1 MNFQEYLYLLW
12 VLVVGALGG
21 VLGLLDDDGKP
32 RKHRTKR
39 AFAVATITAMF
50 LCWTTFAISKLL
62 IHEVEG
68 ALALGGIIAFMGA
81 EWARRKINKAADK
94 KIEGLGDNGYGGYS
108 KDYDD
113 YGGSFR
119 HENFDDT
126 KG

>member
-12 VLVVGALGG
+12 VLVVGAIGG

-68 ALALGGIIAFMGA
+68 ALADLPVDHAQALGTPLVEDELAK
-81 EWARRKINKAADK
+81 RRAAK
-94 KIEGLGDNGYGGYS
+94 RQQAI
-108 KDYDD
+108 
-113 YGGSFR
+113 
-119 HENFDDT
+119 
-126 KG
+126 

>member
-12 VLVVGALGG
+12 VLVVGAIGG

-81 EWARRKINKAADK
+81 EWARRKINKATDK
-94 KIEGLGDNGYGGYS
+94 KIEGLGDNGYGGCG

-119 HENFDDT
+119 HEELGDDR
-126 KG
+126 

>member
-12 VLVVGALGG
+12 VLVVGAIGG
-21 VLGLLDDDGKP
+21 ILGLLDDDGKP

-94 KIEGLGDNGYGGYS
+94 KIDGMGDGGYGRG
-108 KDYDD
+108 DDD

>member
-12 VLVVGALGG
+12 VFVVGAIGG

-32 RKHRTKR
+32 RKHRTR
-39 AFAVATITAMF
+39 LSFAIATLTAMF
-50 LCWTTFAISKLL
+50 LCWTTFAIAKLL

-94 KIEGLGDNGYGGYS
+94 KIEGMGDSGYGRG
-108 KDYDD
+108 YDD
-113 YGGSFR
+113 YGGSFS
-119 HENFDDT
+119 HEEFGDDR
-126 KG
+126 

>member
-12 VLVVGALGG
+12 VLVVGAIGG

-81 EWARRKINKAADK
+81 EWARRKINKVTDK
-94 KIEGLGDNGYGGYS
+94 KIDAIAS
-108 KDYDD
+108 KDYSDKMSD
-113 YGGSFR
+113 YER
-119 HENFDDT
+119 NL
-126 KG
+126 K